1 MSRSKRYQD
10 FSPSGLTPKAKSRTQ
25 SLRAKPSTAKNL
37 FACDD
42 REEGGAPQLWS
53 RREEEG
59 LVQFLFKQEAD
70 SVFSK
75 WPPFGD
81 GKLWAAAS
89 EIVTKEASIFRS
101 SMYTSN

>member
-1 MSRSKRYQD
+1 
-10 FSPSGLTPKAKSRTQ
+10 
-25 SLRAKPSTAKNL
+25 
-37 FACDD
+37 
-42 REEGGAPQLWS
+42 
-53 RREEEG
+53 
-59 LVQFLFKQEAD
+59 VQFLFKQGAD
-70 SVFSK
+70 GVFSK